1 MRQFDTH
8 AIARLRK
15 ELKTRPADQIDL
27 PLLKRASVMIPLIP
41 IDGGWQ
47 LLFSRRSPELS
58 VHSGQISFPGGG
70 VTKGEAFV
78 DAAIREMEEE
88 VGIDRSLVEIIGR
101 LDDVVTRS
109 GFIVAPFVGILATR
123 PEYVLQESEVDEI
136 FEVPIETLLAEGNP
150 EIRHVDF
157 KGLKYPAYFYRTEQM
172 EIWGLTGRILKAFL
186 DVVRLTV

>member
-1 MRQFDTH
+1 MKRFDTH

-15 ELKTRPADQIDL
+15 ELKSRPADQIEL

-41 IDGGWQ
+41 VEGGWQ

-70 VTKGEAFV
+70 VAKGETYA
-78 DAAIREMEEE
+78 DAAVREMEEE
-88 VGIDRSLVEIIGR
+88 VGIDRSLVEVIGR

-109 GFIVAPFVGILATR
+109 GFIVAPFVGILAAR
-123 PEYVLQESEVDEI
+123 PEYVLQQSEVDEI
-136 FEVPIETLLAEGNP
+136 FEVPIETLLADGNP
-150 EIRHVDF
+150 EIRHVEF
-157 KGLKYPAYFYRTEQM
+157 KGRKYPAYFYRSEQM

-186 DVVRLTV
+186 DVVRLTI